1 MCENRSMM
9 SDESGISRLRIDIDR
24 DGDTVV
30 VRCGGKLVA
39 GVNEYLYTDVRR
51 LIPESKRIVLDLT
64 ELTYMDS
71 RGLGT
76 IIRLF
81 VSARAAGC
89 DLELVNVGERIRKLL
104 GLTNLL
110 SIFTVCGEHHVRLP

>member
-1 MCENRSMM
+1 MM
-9 SDESGISRLRIDIDR
+9 PEEAGVSRLKIDVER
-24 DGDTVV
+24 NGDAVV

-39 GVNEYLYTDVRR
+39 GVNDYLYADVHR

-110 SIFTVCGEHHVRLP
+110 SVFTVCGEHHVRLP

>member
-1 MCENRSMM
+1 MM
-9 SDESGISRLRIDIDR
+9 PEESGVPRLKIDMER
-24 DGDTVV
+24 DGGTVA
-30 VRCGGKLVA
+30 VRCSGKLVA
-39 GVNEYLYTDVRR
+39 GVNEYLYADVHK

-110 SIFTVCGEHHVRLP
+110 SVFTVCGEHHVRLP

>member
-1 MCENRSMM
+1 MCENRSMT
-9 SDESGISRLRIDIDR
+9 SDEASVSRLKIDVER
-24 DGDTVV
+24 DGDTVKV
-30 VRCGGKLVA
+30 LCSGKLVA
-39 GVNEYLYTDVRR
+39 GVNEYLYADVSR

-89 DLELVNVGERIRKLL
+89 DLELVNVGERVRQLL

>member
-1 MCENRSMM
+1 MCENRSMT
-9 SDESGISRLRIDIDR
+9 SDDASVSRLKIDEER
-24 DGDTVV
+24 EGDTVT
-30 VRCGGKLVA
+30 VRCRGKLVA
-39 GVNEYLYTDVRR
+39 GVNEYLYADVSR
-51 LIPESKRIVLDLT
+51 LIPEAKRIVLDLT

-81 VSARAAGC
+81 VSAKAAGC
-89 DLELVNVGERIRKLL
+89 DLELVNVGERVRQLL

>member
-1 MCENRSMM
+1 MCENHSMM
-9 SDESGISRLRIDIDR
+9 SDESGVSRLKIDVDR

-39 GVNEYLYTDVRR
+39 GVNEFLYNDVRL

>member
-1 MCENRSMM
+1 MCENLSMM
-9 SDESGISRLRIDIDR
+9 SDESGISRLRIDMDR

-39 GVNEYLYTDVRR
+39 GVTEYLYADVRR

>member
-1 MCENRSMM
+1 MCENHSMV
-9 SDESGISRLRIDIDR
+9 SDESGVSRLRIDMDR

-39 GVNEYLYTDVRR
+39 GVNEYLYADVHR

-110 SIFTVCGEHHVRLP
+110 SVFTVCGEHHVRLP

>member
-9 SDESGISRLRIDIDR
+9 SDETGVSRLRIDIDR
-24 DGDTVV
+24 DGETVV

-39 GVNEYLYTDVRR
+39 GVNEFLYTDVRR